1 MQKHFSTNQQFMKL
15 RKNVAVSDSG
25 FLFNSSTGDSY
36 SVNPIGMEIL
46 QLLQSQKEKEEI
58 RQYVMNSYV
67 CDEATFEKDFYDFSL
82 MLRSYK
88 LMEEDEQA

>member
-1 MQKHFSTNQQFMKL
+1 MKL